1 MPFAFLLLQS
11 LFERFL
17 FLFDSFVLL
26 NEPINLCFE
35 LFNMIEGHVLA
46 PETSRLSLV
55 LSSCLVKPRFR
66 RSTALKSQQNAK
78 DRQTAALVTDK
89 VVAQG
94 PRKREFQVSTT
105 FMPNQRKPRDRGFFR
120 RNFYGCFGS
129 AGSS

>member
-1 MPFAFLLLQS
+1 MVSFWPRISTSSAFFIMPSSVRQIQASELTENFVQFFPELSPLTLVLPDLALQVVPFAFLLLQS

-46 PETSRLSLV
+46 PETSGLSLV

-66 RSTALKSQQNAK
+66 QPRFRRST
-78 DRQTAALVTDK
+78 
-89 VVAQG
+89 
-94 PRKREFQVSTT
+94 
-105 FMPNQRKPRDRGFFR
+105 
-120 RNFYGCFGS
+120 
-129 AGSS
+129 